1 MPFDVRPYTPG
12 DFPALADLFGR
23 GGASNG
29 CWCMYW
35 RLGPRYHQRDRMENQ
50 RDRSGIA
57 SGLLAYE
64 GSLAVGWCELA
75 PRADFPW
82 LATIRRLDPVDDL
95 PVWSLPC
102 FYIRRSHRGHG
113 VTRALIQAAVKIT
126 REAGA
131 PALEAYPIDTSVPG
145 HTRNLFPGVA
155 STFIECGYDE
165 VARRA
170 PFRPIMRRS
179 LLHAEPRAVDR

>member
-1 MPFDVRPYTPG
+1 MNPAIDVRPYTPG

-23 GGASNG
+23 AGASNG
-29 CWCMYW
+29 CWCLYW
-35 RLGPRYHQRDRMENQ
+35 RLGPRYHERDRAANR
-50 RDRSGIA
+50 RDRSELT

-64 GSLAVGWCELA
+64 DSLAVGWCELA

-82 LATIRRLDPVDDL
+82 LVRRLDPVDDL

-102 FYIRRSHRGHG
+102 FYIRRSHRGRG
-113 VTRALIQAAVKIT
+113 VTRALIEAAVKIT
-126 REAGA
+126 GAAGA

-155 STFIECGYDE
+155 STFAECGFVE

-170 PFRPIMRRS
+170 PYRPVMRLRT
-179 LLHAEPRAVDR
+179 EPRAADR